1 MICGKGTEHV
11 DLTNGAKMTGFLNN
25 GVERRTLLGWLGA
38 GALACQVTP
47 VWAATG
53 PKSLSFRN
61 IHTGEALSCTYW
73 DATGYRGDALAD
85 IDRILRDHR
94 TGDVALMD
102 LGLLDLLHAVKSD
115 MDSDAAFDV
124 ISGYRSPKTNE
135 MLRQRGA
142 GVNEN
147 SLHMT
152 GRAIDVRLPG
162 RDTAR
167 LRDIA
172 IAKRAGGVGFYA
184 ESDFVHI
191 DVGVIQT
198 W

>member
-1 MICGKGTEHV
+1 MSRQRQGKESRAISRGLAANRKVSHACPWPSTEV
-11 DLTNGAKMTGFLNN
+11 DDDDD
-25 GVERRTLLGWLGA
+25 EW
-38 GALACQVTP
+38 TP
-47 VWAATG
+47 KVHQ
-53 PKSLSFRN
+53 S
-61 IHTGEALSCTYW
+61 
-73 DATGYRGDALAD
+73 TGYRADALAE
-85 IDRILRDHR
+85 IDRLLRDHR

-102 LGLLDLLHAVKSD
+102 LGLLDLLHAIRTD
-115 MDSDAAFDV
+115 MDSDIAFDV

-162 RDTAR
+162 RDTAG
-167 LRDIA
+167 LRDMA
-172 IAKRAGGVGFYA
+172 IAKRAGGVGYYA
-184 ESDFVHI
+184 QSDFVHI
-191 DVGVIQT
+191 DVGQIQT